1 MKTQNH
7 TIKLIAII
15 GIFACGLALREWP
28 GASAHEGHKKG
39 HAPATAKN
47 LRNPVEHN
55 TANIENGKA
64 LYEANCAGCHAADGK
79 GEKFNKTAKVKV
91 PDLKSHYVMKL
102 TDGEI
107 FYVITHGI
115 KTSGMPGY
123 KLKTS
128 DRERWQLV
136 HYVKHLGMS
145 EEDHAAMPGGATQ
158 DFALRF
164 KPVVGDKP
172 FTCGQSY
179 ENIGSTNSKITPTDF
194 RFYVHNVRLIDAAGK
209 ETPLALE
216 QDGKWQVDNLA
227 LLDFENGS
235 GPCANGT
242 ADTNEVIKGKA
253 PAGKYVGVKFAVGVP
268 FERNHAEPAKAPSPL
283 NLTQLF
289 WVWNSGYKFAR
300 IEMQTTGL
308 PQGWFLHLGSTGCQP
323 GGTMQTIPTKCDFGN
338 RAEIMLSNFNI
349 NGDVV
354 ITDLKKLLDGA
365 NVDVNQPKTARGCMS
380 AQNDADCAPLFANI
394 GLPFAGKESPG
405 QKFFSTEKGS
415 HTASLGKAS
424 LGKTGGARN

>member
-1 MKTQNH
+1 MKPQSF
-7 TIKLIAII
+7 KLIA
-15 GIFACGLALREWP
+15 LALLI
-28 GASAHEGHKKG
+28 GGLVVFSQLSDASAHDGHKKG
-39 HAPATAKN
+39 HAPATAKR
-47 LRNPVEHN
+47 LRNPVEHS

-64 LYEANCAGCHAADGK
+64 LYEANCAGCHGADGK
-79 GEKFNKTAKVKV
+79 GEKYNKTNKIKV
-91 PDLKSHYVMKL
+91 PDLSSHYVMNL

-107 FYVITHGI
+107 FYVITNGI

-123 KLKTS
+123 KLKAS

-136 HYVKHLGMS
+136 HYVKHFSMTS
-145 EEDHAAMPGGATQ
+145 EDHSAMSASTGGMQ
-158 DFALRF
+158 EVALRF
-164 KPVVGDKP
+164 KPMVGDKP
-172 FTCGQSY
+172 FACGQSY
-179 ENIGSTNSKITPTDF
+179 DNIGTTNSKITPTDF
-194 RFYVHNVRLIDAAGK
+194 RFYVHSVRLVDAAGK
-209 ETPLALE
+209 ETPVALE

-242 ADTNEVIKGKA
+242 ADTNEVIKGKV
-253 PAGKYVGVKFAVGVP
+253 PAGKYTGVKFSVGVP
-268 FERNHAEPAKAPSPL
+268 FERNHADPAKAPSPL

-308 PQGWFLHLGSTGCQP
+308 PNGWMLHLGSTGCQP
-323 GGTMQTIPTKCDFGN
+323 GGTMQTIPTKCDFAN
-338 RAEIMLSNFNI
+338 RAEITLSNFNV

-354 ITDLKKLLDGA
+354 VTDLKKLLDGA
-365 NVDVNQPKTARGCMS
+365 NMDVNQPKTARGCMS

-405 QKFFSTEKGS
+405 QKFFATEKGS
-415 HTASLGKAS
+415 HTASLGKS
-424 LGKTGGARN
+424 QGARN

>member
-1 MKTQNH
+1 MKPRSF
-7 TIKLIAII
+7 KLIA
-15 GIFACGLALREWP
+15 LALLV
-28 GASAHEGHKKG
+28 GSLVVFSQLSDASAHDGHKKG
-39 HAPATAKN
+39 HAPATAKR
-47 LRNPVEHN
+47 LRNPVEHS

-64 LYEANCAGCHAADGK
+64 LYEENCAGCHAADGK
-79 GEKFNKTAKVKV
+79 GEQYNKKAKIKV
-91 PDLKSHYVMKL
+91 PDLHSHYVMNL

-128 DRERWQLV
+128 NRERWQLV
-136 HYVKHLGMS
+136 HYVKHFGMT
-145 EEDHAAMPGGATQ
+145 EDDHAAMTGGATQ
-158 DFALRF
+158 EVALRF

-194 RFYVHNVRLIDAAGK
+194 RFYVHNVRMIDASGK
-209 ETPLALE
+209 ETPVALE

-242 ADTNEVIKGKA
+242 ADTNEVIKGKV
-253 PAGKYVGVKFAVGVP
+253 PAGKYTGVKFAVGVP
-268 FERNHAEPAKAPSPL
+268 FERNHADPAKAPSPL

-308 PQGWFLHLGSTGCQP
+308 PNGWMLHLGSTGCQP
-323 GGTMQTIPTKCDFGN
+323 GGTMQTIPTKCEFGN
-338 RAEIMLSNFNI
+338 RAEITLSNFNV

-354 ITDLKKLLDGA
+354 VTDLKKLLDGA

-415 HTASLGKAS
+415 HTAQLGK
-424 LGKTGGARN
+424 LRGARN

>member
-1 MKTQNH
+1 MTQLTNK
-7 TIKLIAII
+7 IKLSFLV
-15 GIFACGLALREWP
+15 GIFLCGLAVAKLPNME
-28 GASAHEGHKKG
+28 AHDGHKKG
-39 HAPATAKN
+39 HAPATAKR

-64 LYEANCAGCHAADGK
+64 LYDANCAGCHAADGK
-79 GEKFNKTAKVKV
+79 GEKYNKTAKVKV

-123 KLKTS
+123 KLKAS
-128 DRERWQLV
+128 DRERWQMV

-145 EEDHAAMPGGATQ
+145 EDDHAAMTSGGMQ
-158 DFALRF
+158 DVALKF
-164 KPVVGDKP
+164 KPMVGDKP

-179 ENIGSTNSKITPTDF
+179 EGIGSTSSKITPTDF
-194 RFYVHNVRLIDAAGK
+194 RFYVHNVRMIDAGGK
-209 ETPLALE
+209 ETPVALE

-242 ADTNEVIKGKA
+242 ADTNEVIKGKV

-268 FERNHAEPAKAPSPL
+268 FERNHADPAKAPSPL

-308 PQGWFLHLGSTGCQP
+308 PNGWMLHLGSTGCQP
-323 GGTMQTIPTKCDFGN
+323 GGTMQTIPTKCEFGN
-338 RAEIMLSNFNI
+338 RAEITLSNFNA

-365 NVDVNQPKTARGCMS
+365 NMDVNQPKTARGCMS

-394 GLPFAGKESPG
+394 GLPFAGKESTG
-405 QKFFSTEKGS
+405 QKFFSTEKGTS
-415 HTASLGKAS
+415 TAQLGKMP
-424 LGKTGGARN
+424 GARN